1 MGKRITGSWAGG
13 AVPKRDV
20 KVFSKII
27 NNNKKL
33 INDLLAKE
41 YKLDD
46 INLAIRDY
54 KKGNVFRPIIR
65 MKHD

>member
-1 MGKRITGSWAGG
+1 M
-13 AVPKRDV
+13 PKRDV